1 MPPKPKFT
9 KSQIVNNALKIVSKK
24 GINALTARELGKKL
38 GTTPRPIFTL
48 YDSMEEL
55 QNEVRKEAMNHF
67 ESMELNNTN
76 EIPSFKQIG
85 MKMILFAIKEPKLF
99 QLLFM
104 QENKNSFSFEDMYK
118 MLGNNANKCIET
130 IENDYSLNNKEAQIL
145 FENMWIYTYGISVL
159 CATKACNFN
168 EEMISEKLTIQF
180 NAVMLLIK
188 NNRDKL

>member
-9 KSQIVNNALKIVSKK
+9 KKQIINNALKIVSKK

-48 YDSMEEL
+48 FTSMEEL
-55 QNEVRKEAMNHF
+55 QNEVKKEAMNIF
-67 ESMELNNTN
+67 ENMDANNHN
-76 EIPSFKQIG
+76 DIPLFKKIG
-85 MKMILFAIKEPKLF
+85 IKMIIFAIKEPKLF

-104 QENKNSFSFEDMYK
+104 QENINTKSFDDMYIV
-118 MLGNNANKCIET
+118 LGDDANKCIEA
-130 IENDYSLNNKEAQIL
+130 IENDYSLNKEDAKLL

-168 EEMISEKLTIQF
+168 EEIVSEKLTIQF
-180 NAVMLLIK
+180 NAIMLLIK
-188 NNRDKL
+188 NKRI